1 MNGMFRGE
9 VHGTA
14 TVGER
19 GQIVIPAD
27 VRELLRI
34 KPGERLMVMVKP
46 ERKIIALMRADD
58 FNRFLGEAARVIAR
72 LKKRVLKKSR

>member
-1 MNGMFRGE
+1 MNGIFRGK

-19 GQIVIPAD
+19 GQIVIPAE

-34 KPGERLMVMVKP
+34 RPGERLMVMVKP
-46 ERKIIALMRADD
+46 ERKIIGLMRADD
-58 FNRFLGEAARVIAR
+58 FNRFLGEAAKMIAR
-72 LKKRVLKKSR
+72 LKKKVSKKSR

>member
-1 MNGMFRGE
+1 MNGIFRGK

-19 GQIVIPAD
+19 GQIVIPAE

-34 KPGERLMVMVKP
+34 RPGERLMVMVKP
-46 ERKIIALMRADD
+46 ERKIIGLMRADD
-58 FNRFLGEAARVIAR
+58 FNAFLKQAAKMIAR
-72 LKKRVLKKSR
+72 LEKKVSKKSR